1 MLNLWH
7 KTSVAQIQQITKRT
21 YNGRKWRHQVDSIL
35 LVMHVIGSEIYMKNL
50 VAIEMIMLEEDFVK
64 S

>member
-1 MLNLWH
+1 MVAIRF
-7 KTSVAQIQQITKRT
+7 SVGENHDIMTRS
-21 YNGRKWRHQVDSIL
+21 RQVDSIL
-35 LVMHVIGSEIYMKNL
+35 LATHVIGSEIYMKNL